1 MTTGEIFSRCDIIP
15 SKDPAVSR
23 MEAAAPTT
31 TEATSTPSLAQ
42 RLFSEWIGA
51 AFLLAAVVGSGIMA
65 TRLAGGNGAVA
76 LLGDTMPTGAIWVVL
91 ILVFGPVSGAHLNPA
106 VSVAFA
112 LRGALS
118 WRDAAF
124 YIPAQVI
131 GGIVGVWAVHGMFG
145 LPLWQFSIMGRTG
158 AGQWLAE
165 TIGTFGL
172 ILTIFGCLARTPS
185 AISFAVGLY
194 VTSASWFTASGSF
207 ANPAVT
213 IARSLSDT
221 FTGIA
226 PASVSAFIIAQFAG
240 MLVAV
245 AVAVWLWP
253 NQQAWGRCCDD
264 RRLGSDGGLT

>member
-1 MTTGEIFSRCDIIP
+1 MADKLTGD
-15 SKDPAVSR
+15 
-23 MEAAAPTT
+23 
-31 TEATSTPSLAQ
+31 
-42 RLFSEWIGA
+42 
-51 AFLLAAVVGSGIMA
+51 
-65 TRLAGGNGAVA
+65 NGAVA
-76 LLGDTMPTGAIWVVL
+76 LLCNTLATGAIWVVL

-106 VSVAFA
+106 VSLAFA
-112 LRGALS
+112 LRGAVP

-124 YIPAQVI
+124 YIPAQVV

-145 LPLWQFSIMGRTG
+145 LPLWQFSATARTG
-158 AGQWLAE
+158 TGQWLAE
-165 TIGTFGL
+165 AVGTFGL

-221 FTGIA
+221 FAGIA
-226 PASVSAFIIAQFAG
+226 PAGVLAFIVAQVAG
-240 MLVAV
+240 MLLAV

-253 NQQAWGRCCDD
+253 YQQVWGQTCCDG
-264 RRLGSDGGLT
+264 RSKL

>member
-1 MTTGEIFSRCDIIP
+1 MTIGESFPGCDIVLNI
-15 SKDPAVSR
+15 DHAV
-23 MEAAAPTT
+23 EAAAATT
-31 TEATSTPSLAQ
+31 TEATSMPSLAQ
-42 RLFSEWIGA
+42 RLFSEWIGT
-51 AFLLAAVVGSGIMA
+51 AFLLAAVVGSGIMTA
-65 TRLAGGNGAVA
+65 KLAGDNGAVA
-76 LLGDTMPTGAIWVVL
+76 FLCNTLAIGTIWMVL

-106 VSVAFA
+106 ISVAFA
-112 LRGALS
+112 LRGALP

-124 YIPAQVI
+124 YIPAQVV

-145 LPLWQFSIMGRTG
+145 LPLWQFSVMTRTG

-172 ILTIFGCLARTPS
+172 TLTIFGCLARTPS

-226 PASVSAFIIAQFAG
+226 PAGVSAFVIAQFAG

-253 NQQAWGRCCDD
+253 NQEVWGRTCTD
-264 RRLGSDGGLT
+264 RRRSSDWGLI